1 MKLDKFSEPN
11 VLGSCTLTL
20 DGTTVLVWEGPTC
33 LLDIQFFTRFH
44 GQRLDYTEH
53 RQQGH
58 KQRIQSFRHLKR
70 QQSGAKI
77 GFATANSF

>member
-58 KQRIQSFRHLKR
+58 KQRIQTPQEAAVVWGRNRFCNC
-70 QQSGAKI
+70 Q
-77 GFATANSF
+77 